1 MEDTMRSSTALSG
14 HPSGRLSRTARSST
28 AMSFTETPDVTPRVR
43 VPTAANNQSNQLPS
57 LHISRVEWKLMV
69 QR

>member
-1 MEDTMRSSTALSG
+1 
-14 HPSGRLSRTARSST
+14 
-28 AMSFTETPDVTPRVR
+28 VR

-57 LHISRVEWKLMV
+57 LHISRVEWKLMI